1 MIQSMYSREEK
12 EQLLEIA
19 KYSIRYG
26 LSNGRAPE
34 IILTNLS
41 APLREKRASFVT
53 LKIKSMLRGCIG
65 SLTAIQPLA
74 LDVAN
79 NAFSAAF
86 EDNRFPPLTQ
96 KEFPDLKIHISILN
110 PAERLKFADEK
121 ELIEQIRPGIDGI
134 ILKDKTKRATFL
146 PSVWEGLPDPN
157 EFIEKLKIKAGLTA
171 THFSETME
179 VYRYTAE
186 SIQEEKEEEK

>member
-1 MIQSMYSREEK
+1 MYSREEK

-41 APLREKRASFVT
+41 AALREKRASFVT
-53 LKIKSMLRGCIG
+53 LKINSMLRGCIG

-79 NAFSAAF
+79 NAFMAAF
-86 EDNRFPPLTQ
+86 EDNRFPPLAQ
-96 KEFPDLKIHISILN
+96 KEFPDLNIHISILN
-110 PAERLKFADEK
+110 PAERLKFTNEK